1 MYLGLVILLLS
12 VTLLILPIMRSSYP
26 SLLKFEFISV
36 SLSFGAIMFAS
47 SYVEE
52 EQQFWYWITTTHFA
66 VAFLQ
71 RFSPLPS
78 RAHASLRTKSIFSNT
93 NSVAL
98 FMQLP
103 LLTVIRRWNQTGQ
116 KFAGASDIV
125 KLVLQPNP
133 QFLAI
138 LVISTYLLAG
148 YSVFQNTFREDE
160 FFRRVLWPIIL
171 VGAAFI
177 FKISLAAEAGEPLPI
192 WLQHIPFSWSSSLI
206 TKARI
211 SFIALALGLIGYI
224 IRWITLPQQQR
235 RHWISGA
242 FSLINIF
249 LLGQSRYVNIP
260 LFLLFELQRLLLESS
275 NTDPQWLQLTSLWM
289 QHVSFFSLGNSNSLS
304 SIDLSN
310 AYNGISS
317 YSIPL
322 VGLLTFISNW
332 SGPIYWSLCSLH
344 LSRLTGY
351 VQWMCWC
358 VWFHGVV
365 MGFLVMACIM
375 LRTHL
380 FIWTVFSPKFLFQ
393 AVWMGL
399 AQGVVQGVVGGIIVL
414 IG

>member
-1 MYLGLVILLLS
+1 MFS
-12 VTLLILPIMRSSYP
+12 STRS
-26 SLLKFEFISV
+26 L
-36 SLSFGAIMFAS
+36 
-47 SYVEE
+47 
-52 EQQFWYWITTTHFA
+52 
-66 VAFLQ
+66 
-71 RFSPLPS
+71 
-78 RAHASLRTKSIFSNT
+78 
-93 NSVAL
+93 AL
-98 FMQLP
+98 FVQLP
-103 LLTVIRRWNQTGQ
+103 LLSIIRRWNQTGQ
-116 KFAGASDIV
+116 KFAGAPDIG

-148 YSVFQNTFREDE
+148 YSVFRHTFREDE
-160 FFRRVLWPIIL
+160 FFRRILWLVFL

-177 FKISLAAEAGEPLPI
+177 FKISMAAEAGETLPI
-192 WLQHIPFSWSSSLI
+192 WLQQIPPSWSSSLI

-211 SFIALALGLIGYI
+211 SFIALALGLIGYS
-224 IRWITLPQQQR
+224 IRWITLPRPR
-235 RHWISGA
+235 RHWITGA

-260 LFLLFELQRLLLESS
+260 LFLLFELQRLFLESS
-275 NTDPQWLQLTSLWM
+275 NADPQWLQITSLWM
-289 QHVSFFSLGNSNSLS
+289 QHVSFFALGNSNSLS

-332 SGPIYWSLCSLH
+332 AGPIYWSLCSLH
-344 LSRLTGY
+344 LSRLKGY
-351 VQWMCWC
+351 VQWMSWC
-358 VWFHGVV
+358 VWLQGVV
-365 MGFLVMACIM
+365 MCFLVAACII

-399 AQGVVQGVVGGIIVL
+399 AQGVVQGIVGGSIAL